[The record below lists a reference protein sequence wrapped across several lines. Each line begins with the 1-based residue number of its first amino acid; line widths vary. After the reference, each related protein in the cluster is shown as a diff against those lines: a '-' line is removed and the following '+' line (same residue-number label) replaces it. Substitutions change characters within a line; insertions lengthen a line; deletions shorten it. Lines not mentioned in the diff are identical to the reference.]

1 MQAST
6 TRQTRCFTVIGA
18 ALAFA
23 AAAAWIP
30 AQARK
35 LDANGIGRT
44 EVVRNDLDARH
55 EAVQVRVDFGP
66 GASFPRHSHPGAE
79 IAYVL
84 DGTVEY
90 EVDGK
95 PVVLKA
101 GESLFIPAGTVHAAR
116 NPGAGHAA
124 ELATYLVEKG
134 KPIVVLAK

>member
-1 MQAST
+1 MQAFRTSQARLAAT
-6 TRQTRCFTVIGA
+6 IGA

-23 AAAAWIP
+23 AMAAWIP
-30 AQARK
+30 AQAQA

-44 EVVRNDLDARH
+44 EVVRKVLDAKH

-66 GASFPRHSHPGAE
+66 GASFPKHVHPGAE

-84 DGTVEY
+84 EGSVEY
-90 EVDGK
+90 EVGGK

-101 GESLFIPAGTVHAAR
+101 GQSLFIPAGTVHAAR

-134 KPIVVLAK
+134 KPIVVLSQ